1 MACAAGNIQG
11 AGANE
16 AGKAAEPEKAASCAD
31 QQALLQFL
39 RMMRKGKVQ
48 AMRAVPAM
56 PHALHTTVCRL
67 WHIPPHA
74 NLPRHLL
81 QQMTICSE
89 LCARSS

>member
-1 MACAAGNIQG
+1 MACAAGDIQG

-16 AGKAAEPEKAASCAD
+16 AGKAAEPEKAASSAD

-48 AMRAVPAM
+48 ALRAVPGM
-56 PHALHTTVCRL
+56 PHALQTTVCRS
-67 WHIPPHA
+67 WHIPPHVDS
-74 NLPRHLL
+74 PCHLL
-81 QQMTICSE
+81 RMTGCSE